1 MKTITVILVSALLS
15 YGCNGNSSPDVL
27 RAQCDSIQ
35 GFSRQVGFDSEA
47 VTRQVAATQSVEEVG
62 VLDGNRGEAAANIL
76 AAELNRR
83 IATISEAEF
92 RESLQ
97 RLEPCL
103 AEARRQ
109 VQTREQESRR
119 AAEESQRASV
129 AQAEAAQAEKIRRN
143 EVTLREFR
151 RTRNWVMPTG
161 YAAPNSVHCGDIATG
176 RVLVMSPGFDCIR
189 NGYVRV
195 P

>member
-1 MKTITVILVSALLS
+1 MKTITVILISALLS
-15 YGCNGNSSPDVL
+15 YGCNGNRNPDVL

-35 GFSRQVGFDSEA
+35 GFSRQVGFDSED

-62 VLDGNRGEAAANIL
+62 VLDGNRGQAAAHVL

-119 AAEESQRASV
+119 VAEESQRASV
-129 AQAEAAQAEKIRRN
+129 AQAEAAQAENTRQIQAAQAENTRQS
-143 EVTLREFR
+143 EVAMREFR
-151 RTRNWVMPTG
+151 RTGIFPRKQE
-161 YAAPNSVHCGDIATG
+161 H
-176 RVLVMSPGFDCIR
+176 
-189 NGYVRV
+189 RV